1 MRGLPS
7 RGASPLRPVP
17 DPDEGAFDE
26 PEAPD
31 LASLVERA
39 YLIAVGLASLAA
51 TAIVE
56 AVAGSADPETP
67 RRADDV
73 VTNGLPVMTGAAL
86 GLAAEAGAM
95 AVRAGLQAV
104 RSAGGFAS
112 GLLESFAGVERS
124 HQMMEQVARVDERGR
139 RERDRAEEAAD
150 AFATVLIP
158 PIVDALLDRFDL
170 TEIVAERVDLN
181 AVVAGVDLN
190 GVVDRVDLMRA
201 VDRIDLNDIA
211 ARLDV
216 QAVIDRVDL
225 VGIAESLIAEL
236 DLTSIIREATGAMS
250 AETVDGIRVLGRD
263 GDRLVARVVDRLL
276 SRTRDAASPSP
287 TDGEGVGP

>member
-1 MRGLPS
+1 
-7 RGASPLRPVP
+7 
-17 DPDEGAFDE
+17 
-26 PEAPD
+26 
-31 LASLVERA
+31 
-39 YLIAVGLASLAA
+39 
-51 TAIVE
+51 VE
-56 AVAGSADPETP
+56 AIAGSADPETP

-95 AVRAGLQAV
+95 AVRAGLQVV
-104 RSAGGFAS
+104 RTAGGFAS
-112 GLLESFAGVERS
+112 GLMESFMGVERS
-124 HQMMEQVARVDERGR
+124 HQMMERVVVVDERGR
-139 RERDRAEEAAD
+139 RERDRAEDAAN
-150 AFATVLIP
+150 AFATVLLP

-181 AVVAGVDLN
+181 AIVAGVDLDR
-190 GVVDRVDLMRA
+190 VVDRVDLMRA

-225 VGIAESLIAEL
+225 VGIAEGLIDEL

-263 GDRLVARVVDRLL
+263 GDRLVTRVVDRIL
-276 SRTRDAASPSP
+276 SRSRDVDTGQAED
-287 TDGEGVGP
+287 DGGDS